1 MAYMEYETP
10 YFLKNKS
17 VDEIHAQMKAIL
29 PADIDVSEGSHEW
42 NMTRPTALIVA
53 MVCQFILPEVVKLTF
68 PSWSYGDYLD
78 MHAIQRGMER
88 RAATAATGTITITGD
103 ANSMIPKGSMF
114 STASVNDEPSVDYIT
129 LEQAVIPV
137 GGSVDVPVE
146 CTKKGVIGNTIENT
160 VIFVSSKLTGIKAV
174 TNAEEITGGTETESD
189 ESLIERIE
197 EYDATQGQSFVGNP
211 NDYKRWA
218 TSVDGVG
225 EAIIISAQDD
235 SGLVTI
241 ILTDSNGAPANET
254 LREAVYNYI
263 MRPDAPGERL
273 APVNAKLS
281 VLAPDALAIGIKATI
296 ELVDGYNLEAV
307 TATLLENLKQYL
319 PTAMDEQEIKYTRIA
334 RVFSETV
341 GVNDYTDL
349 QIGVKTDGSVT
360 YGTTNIPIEITE
372 LPTIDEEDLLVTS
385 GTV

>member
-1 MAYMEYETP
+1 MMEYQTP

-17 VDEIHAQMKAIL
+17 VDEIHAQMKAAL
-29 PADIDVSEGSHEW
+29 PPDIDVSEGSHEW

-78 MHAIQRGMER
+78 EHAKQRGMER
-88 RAATAATGTITITGD
+88 REATAATGTITITGA
-103 ANSMIPKGSMF
+103 ANSVIPAGSMF
-114 STASVNDEPSVDYIT
+114 STASINDEPSVDYIT

-137 GGSVDVPVE
+137 GGSVDVDVE
-146 CTKKGVIGNTIENT
+146 CTKKGVVGNTIENT
-160 VIFVSSKLTGIKAV
+160 VIFVSSKLTGITAV
-174 TNAEEITGGTETESD
+174 TNAEEITGGTEVESD
-189 ESLIERIE
+189 ESLIARIE

-225 EAIIISAQDD
+225 EAIVIPAEDD
-235 SGLVTI
+235 SGMVTI
-241 ILTDSNGAPANET
+241 ILTDSNGAAANES
-254 LREAVYNYI
+254 LRTAVYNYI

-273 APVNAKLS
+273 AQVNAKLT
-281 VLAPDALAIGIKATI
+281 VAAPDPLAISIKATI
-296 ELVDGYNLEAV
+296 ELVTGYNLESV
-307 TATLLENLKQYL
+307 TAAILANLKSYL

-334 RVFSETV
+334 RAISETD
-341 GVNDYTDL
+341 GVNDYKDL
-349 QIGVKTDGSVT
+349 QIGEKTAGT
-360 YGTTNIPIEITE
+360 YGTANIPIEVTE
-372 LPTIDEEDLLVTS
+372 LPTIDEDDLVITS

>member
-78 MHAIQRGMER
+78 MHAIQRGLER
-88 RAATAATGTITITGD
+88 REATAATGTITITGD
-103 ANSMIPKGSMF
+103 ANSVIPRGSMF
-114 STASVNDEPSVDYIT
+114 STASINDEPSVDYIT
-129 LEQAVIPV
+129 LEQAVIPME
-137 GGSVDVPVE
+137 GSVDVEVE
-146 CTKKGVIGNTIENT
+146 CTKKGIIGNTIENT

-174 TNAEEITGGTETESD
+174 TNAEEITGGTEAESD
-189 ESLIERIE
+189 EDLIVRIE

-225 EAIIISAQDD
+225 EAIVISAQDD

-254 LREAVYNYI
+254 LRDAVYNYI

-281 VLAPDALAIGIKATI
+281 VLAPDTLAIGIKATI

-307 TATLLENLKQYL
+307 KTTIMENLQQYL
-319 PTAMDEQEIKYTRIA
+319 PIAMDEKEIKYTRIA
-334 RVFSETV
+334 RVLSETV
-341 GVNDYTDL
+341 GVNDYSSL
-349 QIGVKTDGSVT
+349 QIGVKTDGTVS
-360 YGTTNIPIEITE
+360 YGTANIPIEITE
-372 LPTIDEEDLLVTS
+372 LPTIDEEDLILTS